1 MRTVP
6 LGRTGLQLSELMLG
20 SMTWGTQNTVDEA
33 HAQIDMALDRGINCI
48 DTAEMYPV
56 NPISRETVGRS
67 EEIIGKWVAK
77 TGRRDDV
84 ILATKHSG
92 EGLGYVR
99 DGAPISS
106 ATIPE
111 TIEGSLK
118 RLQTDVIDLY
128 QFHWP
133 NRGSY
138 MFRKNW
144 DYDPSGQNRAETI
157 GHIED
162 TLEALQKLV
171 DQGKLRHF
179 GLSNE
184 SAWGTSQWVR
194 VAEDRGWP
202 RVQSVQNEYSLLCR
216 HYDTDM
222 AEMSVNEDVTL
233 LAFSPLAAGL
243 LTGKY
248 APDVTPDGSRRSL
261 VPDMGGR
268 LKSGRVWPAIDAY
281 AAIAEKHGLS
291 LPQMALAW
299 CRTRPFKV
307 SAIFGATTLE
317 QLDVALGAAD
327 VEVSDEVLQE
337 ISAAHRQH
345 PMPY

>member
-1 MRTVP
+1 MSSTFISFTGP
-6 LGRTGLQLSELMLG
+6 TGGHICSARTG
-20 SMTWGTQNTVDEA
+20 T
-33 HAQIDMALDRGINCI
+33 
-48 DTAEMYPV
+48 
-56 NPISRETVGRS
+56 
-67 EEIIGKWVAK
+67 
-77 TGRRDDV
+77 
-84 ILATKHSG
+84 
-92 EGLGYVR
+92 
-99 DGAPISS
+99 
-106 ATIPE
+106 TI
-111 TIEGSLK
+111 
-118 RLQTDVIDLY
+118 
-128 QFHWP
+128 
-133 NRGSY
+133 
-138 MFRKNW
+138 
-144 DYDPSGQNRAETI
+144 PSGQNRAETI

-281 AAIAEKHGLS
+281 AAIAKKHGLS